1 MGTSGGSNS
10 FTYRY
15 QEAMMA
21 RKWFNLGTI
30 VMLGMLLAGCRPVVA
45 TEGAALQ
52 AQSTPTAAAGSTA
65 EPAAAAGAASEQ
77 SKDEVIATIPVGN
90 YAGAHVVFDNGTAWI
105 TNAGDGTLS
114 HIDTS
119 TNQVVE
125 TLKIGEIGGTYGS
138 PWAMALAAG
147 SLWVTDN
154 AAHTVVR
161 LDPATGDVLATIPL
175 EVEPFSMDA
184 NEEAV
189 WVSALDGNQ
198 VIRIDP
204 KTNAVV
210 ATIEVPSAANFAFTD
225 GAVWVTNLRLGK
237 VTRIDPQTNTVTATI
252 DTPGPGQES
261 ERTESITSG
270 PEGVYVLD
278 KRAKMIHLI
287 DPATNEVIQTK
298 PTNAGTFV
306 LALGDE
312 GMWTVDCD
320 TGTPLLLDAKT
331 LDRIA
336 ELGPHP
342 DACGIT
348 LDEGSIWLTTS
359 NSIVR
364 IVRPH

>member
-1 MGTSGGSNS
+1 M
-10 FTYRY
+10 
-15 QEAMMA
+15 EK
-21 RKWFNLGTI
+21 KWFNLGSI
-30 VMLGMLLAGCRPVVA
+30 VTLGILLAGCRPVVA
-45 TEGAALQ
+45 TPGAAAQ
-52 AQSTPTAAAGSTA
+52 AQAAPTAAAGSTT
-65 EPAAAAGAASEQ
+65 EPAADTASEQ
-77 SKDEVIATIPVGN
+77 GGDKIIATIPVGN
-90 YAGAHVVFDNGTAWI
+90 YAGAHVVFDDGMAWI

-114 HIDTS
+114 HVDTS

-125 TLKIGEIGGTYGS
+125 TVKIGEIGGTYGS
-138 PWAMALAAG
+138 PWAIALAAG

-154 AAHTVVR
+154 AAHTILR
-161 LDPATGDVLATIPL
+161 LDPATGEVLATIPL
-175 EVEPFSMDA
+175 DVEPFALNA

-189 WVSALDGNQ
+189 WVSALDANQ

-252 DTPGPGQES
+252 DTPGPGQEG
-261 ERTESITSG
+261 ERTESIAAG

-278 KRAKMIHLI
+278 KRAEMIHLI
-287 DPATNEVIQTK
+287 DPTTNEVIQTK

-306 LALGDE
+306 LALGED
-312 GMWTVDCD
+312 GMWTVNCD
-320 TGTPLLLDAKT
+320 TGSPLLLDAKT

-348 LDEGSIWLTTS
+348 LDEGSLWLTTS

-364 IVRPH
+364 VTRPH

>member
-1 MGTSGGSNS
+1 M
-10 FTYRY
+10 
-15 QEAMMA
+15 E
-21 RKWFNLGTI
+21 RKWFNLGSI
-30 VMLGMLLAGCRPVVA
+30 IALGILLAGCRPVVA
-45 TEGAALQ
+45 TQGAAAQ
-52 AQSTPTAAAGSTA
+52 AQAAQTAAAGSTT
-65 EPAAAAGAASEQ
+65 EPAAGMASEQ
-77 SKDEVIATIPVGN
+77 GGDEAIATIPVGN
-90 YAGAHVVFDNGTAWI
+90 YAGAHVVFDDGMAWI

-114 HIDTS
+114 HVDTS

-125 TLKIGEIGGTYGS
+125 TVKIGEIGGTYGS
-138 PWAMALAAG
+138 PWAAALGAG

-154 AAHTVVR
+154 AGHAILR
-161 LDPATGDVLATIPL
+161 LDPVTGEVLATMPL
-175 EVEPFSMDA
+175 DVEPFSLNA
-184 NEEAV
+184 NEDAV
-189 WVSALDGNQ
+189 WVSALDANQ
-198 VIRIDP
+198 AIRIDP

-252 DTPGPGQES
+252 DTPGPGQEG
-261 ERTESITSG
+261 ERTESIAAG

-278 KRAKMIHLI
+278 KRAEMIHLI

-298 PTNAGTFV
+298 PTNAGAFV
-306 LALGDE
+306 LALGED
-312 GMWTVDCD
+312 GMWTVNCD
-320 TGTPLLLDAKT
+320 TGSPLLLDAKT

-348 LDEGSIWLTTS
+348 LDEGSLWLTTS

-364 IVRPH
+364 VTRPH